1 MAATAAVAV
10 PKEAYKRYR
19 IGKSTISIGDSIHIP
34 RQVMSNYQLKRGDM
48 FEWYTGTF
56 EALFPDE
63 ELPNMI
69 IIVVRRKADG

>member
-1 MAATAAVAV
+1 MTATAAV

-34 RQVMSNYQLKRGDM
+34 RQVMSNYQLKRGDI

-69 IIVVRRKADG
+69 IIIVRRKKNG